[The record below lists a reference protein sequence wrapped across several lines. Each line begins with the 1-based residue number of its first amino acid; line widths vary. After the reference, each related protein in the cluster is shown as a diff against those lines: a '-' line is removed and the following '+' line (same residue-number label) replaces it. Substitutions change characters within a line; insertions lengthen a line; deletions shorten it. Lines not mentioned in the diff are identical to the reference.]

1 MPARSINGF
10 SLIELLIAVTIITMT
25 IALTN
30 VVYANYVQNDQRFNN
45 RNELYADLLEVSD
58 QIRILIQEDSIKKG
72 LVKVNNT
79 NCDWLVVD
87 SKSKQGLNFDLETG
101 SVSGGGI
108 TYYLDQVEISC
119 SNLAYQLKPFPM
131 QVLRTEIGNIGNL
144 G

>member
-1 MPARSINGF
+1 MPTRCLNGF

-45 RNELYADLLEVSD
+45 RSELYADLLEITDEV
-58 QIRILIQEDSIKKG
+58 RALIQQDSEKKG
-72 LVKVNNT
+72 LINVNNT
-79 NCDWLVVD
+79 ECEWLVVD

-108 TYYLDQVEISC
+108 TYYLDQVEVSC
-119 SNLAYQLKPFPM
+119 SNLTYQLKPFSV